1 MTDLPQTLPEI
12 TRELVRIRQKP
23 TTQKRFKQYPA
34 LLQRFREQ
42 VAACDD
48 VAVLREVIAL
58 DSNYYLL
65 AGYRQQVLE
74 RWLELERTPEVLRL
88 YAMQLMLFGDV
99 DEFGEENLDV
109 DARVTALNA
118 EADRLDSA

>member
-1 MTDLPQTLPEI
+1 MTDLPQTLPDI

-23 TTQKRFKQYPA
+23 TTQERFKQYPA
-34 LLQRFREQ
+34 LLQTFREQ
-42 VAACDD
+42 VAACED
-48 VAVLREVIAL
+48 VAVLREVVAL

-74 RWLELERTPEVLRL
+74 RWLELDRTPEVLRL

-109 DARVTALNA
+109 DERVAALNA
-118 EADRLDSA
+118 EADKLESA